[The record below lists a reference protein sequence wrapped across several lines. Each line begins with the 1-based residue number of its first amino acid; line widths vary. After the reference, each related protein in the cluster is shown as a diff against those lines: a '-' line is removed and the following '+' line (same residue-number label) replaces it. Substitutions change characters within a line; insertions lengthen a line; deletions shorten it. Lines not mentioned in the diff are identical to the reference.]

1 MGIPHATVMRAI
13 ELLGTEV
20 APRAREDRGARLIA
34 RCARAR

>member
-1 MGIPHATVMRAI
+1 MGITHATVMRAI

-20 APRAREDRGARLIA
+20 APRAREDRGASLFA